1 MLLFRRKQKSISDK
15 IRTYLFPKE
24 SQSCFYFCSP
34 ALRDHCRF
42 KKCQVF
48 KSKQDLLKMHR
59 WALIL
64 LSERSFA
71 LDVLQRKLPSCS
83 IQKRHDHSRLSNRK
97 QWVFLFVNR
106 KCNRR
111 KWRLFQKR
119 VLWSHS
125 TILYFLWQ
133 IKWRVNYIM
142 ALLLLFFKRVNKT
155 FQCVNW

>member
-64 LSERSFA
+64 SSERSFA

-83 IQKRHDHSRLSNRK
+83 IQKRHDHSRPSNRK
-97 QWVFLFVNR
+97 QRVFLFVNR
-106 KCNRR
+106 K
-111 KWRLFQKR
+111 WRLCFRNVSFGHTVQFFIFFDR
-119 VLWSHS
+119 SNDGLIILWR
-125 TILYFLWQ
+125 YFFYFS
-133 IKWRVNYIM
+133 RG
-142 ALLLLFFKRVNKT
+142 
-155 FQCVNW
+155 